1 MQRASLSL
9 LKNCV
14 GGASLLE
21 TSLQRALASSYT
33 TLSSSTGSSSS
44 SLPTPAVRPGLLS
57 SLSSSGPCGVKGIR
71 FAGDYKPEVPGNT
84 VDNWTELRAS
94 WNKER
99 ASSLG
104 TNYYLNVAVMGFAYW
119 LNEAY
124 YFPPRT
130 LYVGALVFFALYV
143 RKAYFSTP
151 YAFKHEY

>member
-9 LKNCV
+9 FKNCV
-14 GGASLLE
+14 GGAGQLE
-21 TSLQRALASSYT
+21 ASLQRALASSFS
-33 TLSSSTGSSSS
+33 TLGSSTGSSSS
-44 SLPTPAVRPGLLS
+44 NLPTPAVRPGLLS
-57 SLSSSGPCGVKGIR
+57 SLSSSGPCDVKGIR
-71 FAGDYKPEVPGNT
+71 FAGDYKPEVPGDT
-84 VDNWTELRAS
+84 VENWNQLRAS
-94 WNKER
+94 FNKER

-104 TNYYLNVAVMGFAYW
+104 GSYYLNIAVMGFAYW

-143 RKAYFSTP
+143 RRAYFSTP